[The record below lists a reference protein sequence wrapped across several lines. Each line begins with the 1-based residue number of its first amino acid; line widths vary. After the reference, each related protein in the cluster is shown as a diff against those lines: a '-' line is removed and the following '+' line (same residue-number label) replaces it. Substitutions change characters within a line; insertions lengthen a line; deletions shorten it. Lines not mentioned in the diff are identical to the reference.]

1 MRDASNEVG
10 IIGVIL
16 VLVAYFLL
24 QWGKLRSDGFL
35 YSFIN
40 LIGAVG
46 IIYSLF
52 FEWNLSAFVIESVWI
67 LISLYGI
74 IRFFMGRRKTPPMK
88 KD

>member
-1 MRDASNEVG
+1 MNVISNEVG

-24 QWGKLRSDGFL
+24 QWGKLLPSGFT
-35 YSFIN
+35 YSLLN

-46 IIYSLF
+46 ILYSLF
-52 FEWNLSAFVIESVWI
+52 FEWNLSAFIIETVWI

-74 IRFFMGRRKTPPMK
+74 VRFFMKRNKVPKP
-88 KD
+88 